1 MPRKTRRRRSR
12 KAVPWA
18 GWSKISPKG
27 RARTVM
33 KRKCGK
39 KCFLGPKKT
48 FPVCAKGTC
57 KINKK
62 GLYAAYVRARQWGK
76 RRSSYKGRSRPTM
89 KQSTYKRIARK
100 AKSMLKKRKALRGGK
115 KCLKGQKR
123 SRSGRI
129 IKHGHYVKCKRKSR
143 SRKRKTR
150 TRRRKTRTRRR
161 KRKSRSRKRKRSR
174 SRRRR

>member
-115 KCLKGQKR
+115 K
-123 SRSGRI
+123 SGRI

-150 TRRRKTRTRRR
+150 TRRRKTRTRKR

>member
-1 MPRKTRRRRSR
+1 M
-12 KAVPWA
+12 PWA

-27 RARTVM
+27 HARTVM

-39 KCFLGPKKT
+39 KCFLGPKKS
-48 FPVCAKGTC
+48 FPICAKGTC
-57 KINKK
+57 KVNKK
-62 GLYAAYVRARQWGK
+62 GLYAAYIRARQWGK

-100 AKSMLKKRKALRGGK
+100 AKSMLKRRGALRGGR

-143 SRKRKTR
+143 SRKRKSR
-150 TRRRKTRTRRR
+150 SRKRRRSR
-161 KRKSRSRKRKRSR
+161 KRKSRSRIRKSR
-174 SRRRR
+174 SRKRRRSRYRIRR

>member
-1 MPRKTRRRRSR
+1 MPSKTRRRRKSM
-12 KAVPWA
+12 PWS
-18 GWSKISPKG
+18 GWAKISPKG

-39 KCFLGPKKT
+39 KCFLGPKKS

-57 KINKK
+57 KVNTK

-89 KQSTYKRIARK
+89 KQSTYKRVARK
-100 AKSMLKKRKALRGGK
+100 AKSMLKRRGALRGGR

-143 SRKRKTR
+143 SRKRKR
-150 TRRRKTRTRRR
+150 SRKRR
-161 KRKSRSRKRKRSR
+161 RKSRSRKRKRSR